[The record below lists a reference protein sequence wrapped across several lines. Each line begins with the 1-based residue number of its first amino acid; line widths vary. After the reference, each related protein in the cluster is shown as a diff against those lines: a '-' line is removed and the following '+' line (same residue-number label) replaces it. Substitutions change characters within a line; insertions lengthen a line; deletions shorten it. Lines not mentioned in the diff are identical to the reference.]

1 MRTLQNP
8 PGRRAMLRALGA
20 GAVGLAAA
28 PLMSACTPTQSA
40 STASPS
46 PSLLPAPEGQP
57 SPLLTE
63 KKVNDAVGKLDGI
76 VGAAMSSTA
85 VPGVAVG
92 VVYRD
97 KVVYLKGFGV
107 REAGKQDKVGPDTVF
122 QVASVSKPIASTVI
136 AALVGRKAMQFA
148 DPLIKHNPR
157 FALSDPYVTEH
168 ATFEDL
174 LSHRGGLATGA
185 GDLLEDLGF
194 DQAYILAHLSQQ
206 PLDAFRAS
214 YNYSNFG
221 YTEAGVAAAAAM
233 GKPWEDVADEVLFT
247 PLKMTSTSY
256 RHADYLKAPDR
267 ALLHVRD
274 GQNWVAKY
282 SRDPDAE
289 APAGGASSSVRDL
302 VEWIRL
308 QLGNGTYG
316 GQPVVD
322 SAALAAT
329 HVPQIVSGPPSGPAA
344 RTHFYGMG
352 WNVGYDAQSRLQ
364 LGHSGAFNL
373 GAATSVAMLPGE
385 QLGIVVLTNG
395 QPDGIPEAISSGF
408 LDVAQNGAPT
418 VDWLPFTQ
426 RAFQGIRDA
435 DKPTVDYTK
444 PPAQTSPAKPASAYT
459 GTYANPYYG
468 PITVADSGGSLAF
481 RMGPEGSPT
490 TFQLTHYT
498 GDTFT
503 FASIGE
509 NANGL
514 AGAIFTADGAG
525 PASSVR
531 LDYYDTR
538 GLGTFTRK
546 AQR

>member
-1 MRTLQNP
+1 
-8 PGRRAMLRALGA
+8 MLKALGA
-20 GAVGLAAA
+20 GAVGLAVA
-28 PLMSACTPTQSA
+28 PLVSACTPAQTA

-46 PSLLPAPEGQP
+46 PSLLPAPQGTP
-57 SPLLTE
+57 PPLLTE
-63 KKVNDAVGKLDGI
+63 QKVNDAVGKLDGI
-76 VGAAMSSTA
+76 VEAAMSGTG
-85 VPGVAVG
+85 VPGIAAG
-92 VVYRD
+92 VVYQD

-107 REAGKQDKVGPDTVF
+107 REAGKPDKVGEDTVF

-136 AALVGRKAMQFA
+136 AALVGRKALQWT
-148 DPLIKHNPR
+148 DPLIKHNPG
-157 FALSDPYVTEH
+157 FALSDPYVTQH

-174 LSHRGGLATGA
+174 LSHRAGLATGA

-194 DQAYILAHLSQQ
+194 DQAYILAHLNQQ
-206 PLDAFRAS
+206 PLDTFRAS

-221 YTEAGVAAAAAM
+221 YTEAGVAAAAAA
-233 GKPWEDVADEVLFT
+233 GKAWADVADEVLFT
-247 PLKMTSTSY
+247 PLKMSSTSF

-267 ALLHVRD
+267 AFLHVRD
-274 GQNWVAKY
+274 GQGWAAKY

-302 VEWIRL
+302 AEWIRL
-308 QLGNGTYG
+308 QLGNGTHA

-322 SAALAAT
+322 AEALAAT

-344 RTHFYGMG
+344 RAHFYGMG

-364 LGHSGAFNL
+364 LSHSGAFNL

-395 QPDGIPEAISSGF
+395 WPEGIPEAISNGF
-408 LDVAQNGAPT
+408 LDVAQNGSPT
-418 VDWLPFTQ
+418 VDWLAFTQ
-426 RAFQGIRDA
+426 RAFQGIHDA
-435 DKPTVDYTK
+435 DKPAVDYTK
-444 PPAQTSPAKPASAYT
+444 PPAQTSPAKSAAAYA
-459 GTYANPYYG
+459 GTYTNAYYG
-468 PITVADSGGSLAF
+468 PITVADNGGALTF
-481 RMGPEGSPT
+481 RMGPAASPT

-503 FASIGE
+503 FPSIGE

-514 AGAIFTADGAG
+514 AGAIFTADGAT
-525 PASSVR
+525 ASSVR
-531 LDYYDTR
+531 LDFYDTR

-546 AQR
+546 AQP